1 MKVIEASECI
11 MGRLASAVAKS
22 LLNGEEVHIVNAE
35 NAVISGSKDMVFGEY
50 VSKRNLNHPRK
61 GPYYPRMPHMML
73 KRAVRGMIP
82 YQKPKGR
89 EAFKRLKVD
98 VGTPKALEKEKD
110 TQANLSTKV
119 ITNIKTRRNNPE
131 NIIPPQSSLSFPSFP
146 FIDGASLFAP
156 TATIT

>member
-1 MKVIEASECI
+1 MKVIDASECI
-11 MGRLASAVAKS
+11 MGRLASAVAKN

-35 NAVISGSKDMVFGEY
+35 NAVISGTKDMVFGEY

-82 YQKPKGR
+82 YQKPRGR

-98 VGTPKALEKEKD
+98 VGKPDSVDGKIEVVDGAKMNK
-110 TQANLSTKV
+110 STKYV
-119 ITNIKTRRNNPE
+119 TLGEVSKV
-131 NIIPPQSSLSFPSFP
+131 L
-146 FIDGASLFAP
+146 GAKF
-156 TATIT
+156 

>member
-1 MKVIEASECI
+1 MKVIDASDCI
-11 MGRLASAVAKS
+11 MGRLASSVAKT

-50 VSKRNLNHPRK
+50 ISKRNLNHPRK

-89 EAFKRLKVD
+89 EIESRCRHSYFSEKR
-98 VGTPKALEKEKD
+98 KD
-110 TQANLSTKV
+110 
-119 ITNIKTRRNNPE
+119 
-131 NIIPPQSSLSFPSFP
+131 
-146 FIDGASLFAP
+146 
-156 TATIT
+156 

>member
-1 MKVIEASECI
+1 MKIIDASECI
-11 MGRLASAVAKS
+11 MGRLASSVAKS
-22 LLNGEEVHIVNAE
+22 LLNGEEVHIINAE

-98 VGTPKALEKEKD
+98 VGTPLALQKEKAEIIENAKMND
-110 TQANLSTKV
+110 STKYIRLGDV
-119 ITNIKTRRNNPE
+119 SKN
-131 NIIPPQSSLSFPSFP
+131 L
-146 FIDGASLFAP
+146 GAKFNG
-156 TATIT
+156 